1 MAAKKEQDKPKK
13 HTGWIILIVVLVIF
27 GLFSLMLA
35 GLFSMAILFSGD
47 RQTRV
52 GSGNVAVISINQPI
66 YTERMVS
73 GFSTVGVS
81 SSDIVNMIEEADSD
95 PSIDAILLE
104 INSPGGSAVA
114 SEEVVNAVKKTRKIT
129 VSWIREVGASG
140 AYWIASAS
148 DHIVASRMSV
158 VGSIGVIS
166 SYIEFSG
173 LMERYNVTY
182 QRLVSGKYKDMGT
195 PFKELTNE
203 EREMFMQ
210 ELEDIHDIFMYDVA
224 ANRGI
229 PENDIEELSEGQI
242 FLGANAI
249 EHNLIDQL
257 GSKDEVIQYLQDTLE
272 TDQVA
277 LVEFRRQV
285 GFWEIFSMSM
295 QDNSFSIGRGIG
307 SSLKENERHGA
318 IIT

>member
-1 MAAKKEQDKPKK
+1 MAAKKAEENKKK
-13 HTGWIILIVVLVIF
+13 HTGWIIIIVVLVIL
-27 GLFSLMLA
+27 GLFSFMIA
-35 GLFSMAILFSGD
+35 GLFSIIILFSGES
-47 RQTRV
+47 QTRV

-114 SEEVVNAVKKTRKIT
+114 SEEIVNAVKSTRKIT

-166 SYIEFSG
+166 SYLEFSG

-182 QRLVSGKYKDMGT
+182 QRLVSGKYKDMGS
-195 PFKELTNE
+195 PYKELTNE
-203 EREMFMQ
+203 EREMFMG

-229 PENDIEELSEGQI
+229 PDDEIDDLSEGQI
-242 FLGANAI
+242 FLGINAI

-257 GSKDEVIQYLQDTLE
+257 GSKNEVIQYLQDTLE
-272 TDQVA
+272 TDEVA
-277 LVEFRRQV
+277 LVEFRRQA
-285 GFWEIFSMSM
+285 GFWEIFSMAM
-295 QDNSFSIGRGIG
+295 NDNSFSVGRGIG
-307 SSLKENERHGA
+307 SSLKENDRSGV